1 MTAPASYSHRAL
13 VLSLILL
20 VSFVGLFAFTLFPI
34 YADDHPAAAPL
45 PASSEVAP
53 MDELIVI
60 LRRDYSGRI
69 LKIGLSPAKP
79 PPKERRSK
87 HDDGDNDDGGDVPP
101 PELVEEDGTPK
112 KWVYRVKLLTEDGH
126 VYKLVY
132 DAKTLELLRTR
143 GQKKKQRT
151 EPRSHDDD

>member
-1 MTAPASYSHRAL
+1 MTAQSLSSRKTT
-13 VLSLILL
+13 VLALILL
-20 VSFVGLFAFTLFPI
+20 ASFVGLLAFTLRPI

-45 PASSEVAP
+45 PTSSEVAP
-53 MDELIVI
+53 MDELIII

-79 PPKERRSK
+79 PRKERHNK
-87 HDDGDNDDGGDVPP
+87 HDDDDDDDHDVPTKADRA
-101 PELVEEDGTPK
+101 PE
-112 KWVYRVKLLTEDGH
+112 KWVYRVKLLTEQGY

-143 GQKKKQRT
+143 GQKKKQRP
-151 EPRSHDDD
+151 EPRPHDDD

>member
-1 MTAPASYSHRAL
+1 MTAQSSSSRRTT
-13 VLSLILL
+13 VLALILL
-20 VSFVGLFAFTLFPI
+20 VSFVGLLAFTLRPI
-34 YADDHPAAAPL
+34 YADDHPAQSPL

-69 LKIGLSPAKP
+69 LKIGLTPAKSP
-79 PPKERRSK
+79 RKERRNK
-87 HDDGDNDDGGDVPP
+87 HDDDDHDDHDDSDALAEADRA
-101 PELVEEDGTPK
+101 PE
-112 KWVYRVKLLTEDGH
+112 KWVYRVKLLTEEGY

-143 GQKKKQRT
+143 GQKKKRRP
-151 EPRSHDDD
+151 EPRPHDDD